1 MKTVVI
7 NFPISMDG
15 EIVAEQE
22 EQAPP
27 GIDPTKPS
35 IARAYNVVLGGK
47 DNFAVDRQVVGEML
61 KIVPE
66 LPQVATYNRQILIRG
81 VRYLAAEAGIRQF
94 LDLGSGLPTAENTH
108 QAAQQVVPDAHVVYV
123 DNDPLVLAHGRA
135 MLAEN
140 DKTAVVTAD
149 LRDPAAI
156 LAHPEVNRLID
167 FSQPVGVML
176 VGILHH
182 LHDDEDPQ
190 GIARAYMDAVPSG
203 SYLFMT
209 AFCRSFPEA
218 AELEQTYLS
227 VLGTGRFRTKEQL
240 QSFFGDLEMVEPGL
254 VYLPEWRPQE
264 PVPDEM
270 TVAEKLM
277 AGGIGRKR

>member
-1 MKTVVI
+1 
-7 NFPISMDG
+7 MDG

>member
-1 MKTVVI
+1 VT
-7 NFPISMDG
+7 
-15 EIVAEQE
+15 ERE

-27 GIDPTKPS
+27 GVDVTRPS
-35 IARAYNVVLGGK
+35 IARAYDVVLGGT
-47 DNFAVDRQVVGEML
+47 DNYAVDRQVVGEML

-66 LPQVATYNRQILIRG
+66 LPQVATYNRRMLSRG
-81 VRYLAAEAGIRQF
+81 VRYLAREAGIRQF

-108 QAAQQVVPDAHVVYV
+108 EVARRVAPDARVVYV
-123 DNDPLVLAHGRA
+123 DNDPIVRVHADELLGDDDR
-135 MLAEN
+135 
-140 DKTAVVTAD
+140 TAVVTAD
-149 LRDPAAI
+149 LRDPESV
-156 LAHPEVNRLID
+156 LADPEVRGMLD
-167 FSQPVGVML
+167 FSAPVGVML

-182 LHDDEDPQ
+182 LHDDEDPE
-190 GIARAYMDAVPSG
+190 GVARAYLDAVPPG
-203 SYLFMT
+203 SHLFMT

-240 QSFFGDLEMVEPGL
+240 QAFFGDLEMVEPGL
-254 VYLPEWRPQE
+254 VYLPEWRPEE
-264 PVPDEM
+264 PVPEEM

>member
-1 MKTVVI
+1 
-7 NFPISMDG
+7 
-15 EIVAEQE
+15 VAEQE

-27 GIDPTKPS
+27 GIDLTKPS
-35 IARAYNVVLGGK
+35 IARAYDVVLGGK
-47 DNFAVDRQVVGEML
+47 DNFEVDRQVVGEML

-108 QAAQQVVPDAHVVYV
+108 QAAQRVVPDARVVYV
-123 DNDPLVLAHGRA
+123 DNDPIVLAHGRA
-135 MLAEN
+135 LLTEN
-140 DKTAVVTAD
+140 DNTAVVTAD
-149 LRDPAAI
+149 LRDPAAV

-167 FSQPVGVML
+167 FSKPVGVML

-190 GIARAYMDAVPSG
+190 GIAKAYMDAVPSG
-203 SYLFMT
+203 SHLFMT

-218 AELEQTYLS
+218 AELEQTYLT

-240 QSFFGDLEMVEPGL
+240 QAFFGDLEMVEPGL
-254 VYLPEWRPQE
+254 VYLPEWRPDG

-277 AGGIGRKR
+277 AGGIGRKG

>member
-7 NFPISMDG
+7 NFPLSMDG

-156 LAHPEVNRLID
+156 LTHPEVNRLID

-190 GIARAYMDAVPSG
+190 GIAKAYMDAVPSG